1 MLIHCFL
8 RLRCLKRFNQ
18 YSYTVV
24 GDFHNSSKELI
35 FMVELKD
42 KIALVTGAGR
52 GIGKEIALELARK
65 GATVVVTDVTDEIVG
80 VVKQIE
86 TFGGK
91 ALPLK
96 CDVTN
101 PKETQTV
108 VDKAIEKY
116 GRIDILV
123 NNAGIYPQKSFLD
136 LTVEDWNRVININL
150 NGNFNCT
157 KAVVPKMV
165 AQKYGK
171 IINIA
176 SIAGS
181 FVAYLNLTHYSASK
195 AGIVGF
201 TKSLALEMAQYGIN
215 VNAIAPGPI
224 DVGIIPAGSEFVKQ
238 ILQTIPLGRMGLP
251 KDVAN
256 VVVFLASDES
266 NFITGQC
273 IVCDGGSV
281 LP

>member
-1 MLIHCFL
+1 
-8 RLRCLKRFNQ
+8 
-18 YSYTVV
+18 
-24 GDFHNSSKELI
+24 
-35 FMVELKD
+35 MVTLKD
-42 KIALVTGAGR
+42 KIALVTGAGK
-52 GIGKEIALELARK
+52 GIGKEIALELARN
-65 GATVVVTDVTDEIVG
+65 GANVVVTDVTDDISG
-80 VVKQIE
+80 VAKQIE
-86 TFGGK
+86 TLGGK

-101 PKETQTV
+101 PVEVQAVIDKTV
-108 VDKAIEKY
+108 EKFV
-116 GRIDILV
+116 RIDILV
-123 NNAGIYPQKSFLD
+123 NNAGIYPQKSFLE
-136 LTVEDWNRVININL
+136 LTTEDWNKVININL

-157 KAVVPKMV
+157 KAVIPKMV

-176 SIAGS
+176 SIAGA

-201 TKSLALEMAQYGIN
+201 TRSLALEMAQYGIN

-224 DVGIIPAGSEFVKQ
+224 DVGMIPAGSEFVQQ
-238 ILQTIPLGRMGLP
+238 IIKTIPMGRMGLP

-256 VVVFLASDES
+256 VVVFLASDQS